1 MTRWLTAAGC
11 CLALWFGAAQLAAAE
26 SGPRRVVC
34 IGGALTEIVYAL
46 GAGDRLVGVDTTS
59 VFPSEAQKLPQVGYQ
74 RQLSAEGVLAQKPD
88 LVIATAD
95 AGPRAVLRQLRE
107 AGIRVEIVPI
117 GYSPHAVQDKVRRVA
132 AALGLVR
139 QGQAL
144 EKRLDAAWRDLDAQL
159 GTASSRP
166 RVLFILAHAGPALMV
181 AGRETAADAMIN
193 LAGGV
198 NALEEMEGYKPLSPE
213 AVIGGA
219 PEVILITGEGLE
231 TVGGTAK
238 LWDKPGLAKTPAA
251 RSGRV
256 VAMNALY
263 LLGFGPRTPR
273 AVEELA
279 RALHQP

>member
-1 MTRWLTAAGC
+1 
-11 CLALWFGAAQLAAAE
+11 
-26 SGPRRVVC
+26 
-34 IGGALTEIVYAL
+34 
-46 GAGDRLVGVDTTS
+46 
-59 VFPSEAQKLPQVGYQ
+59 
-74 RQLSAEGVLAQKPD
+74 
-88 LVIATAD
+88 
-95 AGPRAVLRQLRE
+95 
-107 AGIRVEIVPI
+107 
-117 GYSPHAVQDKVRRVA
+117 
-132 AALGLVR
+132 
-139 QGQAL
+139 
-144 EKRLDAAWRDLDAQL
+144 
-159 GTASSRP
+159 
-166 RVLFILAHAGPALMV
+166 
-181 AGRETAADAMIN
+181 MIN

>member
-144 EKRLDAAWRDLDAQL
+144 EKRLDTAWRDLDAQL